1 MNKPPLVLPAA
12 VYCFNLPVS
21 DIYKRTL
28 MELSWTSLL
37 PSLLAIVFAIVT
49 RKVLLALI
57 GGIILANILLFW
69 PAPENIAYGTLSSTW
84 DTLIDPSNMLVWFF
98 TLGIGALFGVLENG
112 GTFKQF
118 VLKLE
123 RKQWIESKRRA
134 RLMTWILG
142 VVVFIESNVTIMIS
156 GTTSRPIYD
165 RLGIAREKLAYI
177 VDSTCAAIC
186 ILIPLNAWG
195 AFNLTLITNQ
205 GVEQPLLVFIQSIA
219 FNFYAIFAVLLALF
233 VALFDWNI
241 GPMKAF
247 EKNAVPNQVSQNTWG
262 DGPDEEAS
270 FGKGT
275 AVVMTSLISLVVMV
289 PVMLL
294 VTGNGVLVDGNG
306 TLSVFVAIYVA
317 LGIAVAGTLMTQ
329 PAGLADVGKYLL
341 KGAWNI
347 LPLAVILWLSIA
359 LGGLTRDLGTGEFLA
374 AALDGSVALWM
385 LLPLI
390 FVLSAITG
398 FSIGSS
404 WGTFA
409 IMLPLAIPLA
419 MTLGL
424 PAAPFIAAAISGGIF
439 GDHASPISDTTI
451 IASMASGV
459 EHIDHVRT
467 QLPYALLAGLAAT
480 VAYAI
485 TGMLI

>member
-1 MNKPPLVLPAA
+1 
-12 VYCFNLPVS
+12 
-21 DIYKRTL
+21 

-37 PSLLAIVFAIVT
+37 PSILAILFAIIT

-57 GGIILANILLFW
+57 GGIILANVLLFW
-69 PAPENIAYGTLSSTW
+69 PRSADIGEGVFLSSW
-84 DTLIDPSNMLVWFF
+84 STLVDSSNMLVWFF
-98 TLGIGALFGVLENG
+98 TLGIGALFGVLEKG

-123 RKQWIESKRRA
+123 QKQWVESKRRA

-142 VVVFIESNVTIMIS
+142 VIVFIESNVTIMIS

-165 RLGIAREKLAYI
+165 RLGISREKLAYI

-195 AFNLTLITNQ
+195 AFNLTLISNQ

-233 VALFDWNI
+233 VAWFDWNI

-247 EKNAVPNQVSQNTWG
+247 ENNAKPNRVTQHTWA
-262 DGPDEEAS
+262 DGPDESVS

-275 AVVMTSLISLVVMV
+275 AVVLSSLISLVVMV

-294 VTGNGVLVDGNG
+294 ITGNGVLVEGDG
-306 TLSVFVAIYVA
+306 TLSVFVAIYLA
-317 LGIAVAGTLMTQ
+317 LGIAMLGTLFTGS
-329 PAGLADVGKYLL
+329 AGLPKVIQSAL

-347 LPLAVILWLSIA
+347 LPLAVILWLSIT

-374 AALDGSVALWM
+374 AALDGSVSLWM

-409 IMLPLAIPLA
+409 IMLPLAIPIA

-451 IASMASGV
+451 IASMASGT

-467 QLPYALLAGLAAT
+467 QLPYALLAGAGAT
-480 VAYAI
+480 IAYAI
-485 TGMLI
+485 TGALM

>member
-1 MNKPPLVLPAA
+1 
-12 VYCFNLPVS
+12 
-21 DIYKRTL
+21 

-37 PSLLAIVFAIVT
+37 PSILAILFAIIT

-57 GGIILANILLFW
+57 GGIILANVLLFW
-69 PAPENIAYGTLSSTW
+69 PRSADIGEGVFLSSW
-84 DTLIDPSNMLVWFF
+84 STLVDSSNMLVWFF
-98 TLGIGALFGVLENG
+98 TLGIGALFGVLEKG

-123 RKQWIESKRRA
+123 QKQWVESKRRA

-142 VVVFIESNVTIMIS
+142 VIVFIESNVTIMIS

-165 RLGIAREKLAYI
+165 RLGISREKLAYI

-195 AFNLTLITNQ
+195 AFNLTLISNQ

-233 VALFDWNI
+233 VAWFDWNF

-247 EKNAVPNQVSQNTWG
+247 ENNAKPNRVTQHTWA
-262 DGPDEEAS
+262 DGPDESVS

-275 AVVMTSLISLVVMV
+275 AVVLSSLISLVVMV

-294 VTGNGVLVDGNG
+294 ITGNGVLVEGDG
-306 TLSVFVAIYVA
+306 TLSVFVAIYIA
-317 LGIAVAGTLMTQ
+317 LGIAMLGTLFTGS
-329 PAGLADVGKYLL
+329 AGLPKVIQSAL

-347 LPLAVILWLSIA
+347 LPLAVILWLSIT

-374 AALDGSVALWM
+374 AALDGSVSLWM

-409 IMLPLAIPLA
+409 IMLPLAIPIA

-451 IASMASGV
+451 IASMASGT

-467 QLPYALLAGLAAT
+467 QLPYALLAGVGAT
-480 VAYAI
+480 IAYAI
-485 TGMLI
+485 TGALM

>member
-21 DIYKRTL
+21 DTYKRTQ

-69 PAPENIAYGTLSSTW
+69 PAPENIAYGTLESTW

-262 DGPDEEAS
+262 DGPDDEAS

-306 TLSVFVAIYVA
+306 TLSVFIAIYVA

-329 PAGLADVGKYLL
+329 PVGLVDVGKYLL

-424 PAAPFIAAAISGGIF
+424 PPAPFIAAAISGGIF

-467 QLPYALLAGLAAT
+467 QLPYALVAGLAAT

>member
-1 MNKPPLVLPAA
+1 
-12 VYCFNLPVS
+12 
-21 DIYKRTL
+21 

-57 GGIILANILLFW
+57 GGIILANVLLFW
-69 PAPENIAYGTLSSTW
+69 PRGADISEGVWLSSW
-84 DTLIDPSNMLVWFF
+84 STLVDSSNLLVWFF
-98 TLGIGALFGVLENG
+98 TLGIGALFGVLEKG

-123 RKQWIESKRRA
+123 QKQWVESKRRA
-134 RLMTWILG
+134 RLMTWVLG
-142 VVVFIESNVTIMIS
+142 VIVFIESNVTIMIS

-165 RLGIAREKLAYI
+165 RLGISREKLAYI

-195 AFNLTLITNQ
+195 AFNLTLISNQ
-205 GVEQPLLVFIQSIA
+205 GVAQPLLVFIQSIA

-233 VALFDWNI
+233 VAWFDLNI

-247 EKNAVPNQVSQNTWG
+247 EQNAKPNRVTQHAWS
-262 DGPDEEAS
+262 DGAEESVS

-275 AVVMTSLISLVVMV
+275 AVVLLSLVSLVVMV

-294 VTGNGVLVDGNG
+294 ITGNGVLVEGNG

-317 LGIAVAGTLMTQ
+317 LGIAMLGTLLTGS
-329 PAGLADVGKYLL
+329 AGVGKIIKSALH
-341 KGAWNI
+341 GAWNI
-347 LPLAVILWLSIA
+347 LPLAIILWLSIT

-374 AALDGSVALWM
+374 AALDGSVSLWM
-385 LLPLI
+385 LLPII

-409 IMLPLAIPLA
+409 IMLPLAIPIA

-451 IASMASGV
+451 IASMASGT

-467 QLPYALLAGLAAT
+467 QLPYALLAGTGAT
-480 VAYAI
+480 IAYAI
-485 TGMLI
+485 TGALM

>member
-1 MNKPPLVLPAA
+1 
-12 VYCFNLPVS
+12 
-21 DIYKRTL
+21 

-37 PSLLAIVFAIVT
+37 PSLLAIIFAIIT

-57 GGIILANILLFW
+57 GGIILANVLLFL
-69 PAPENIAYGTLSSTW
+69 PSSANIAEGVWLSSW
-84 DTLIDPSNMLVWFF
+84 STLVDPSNMLVWFF
-98 TLGIGALFGVLENG
+98 TLGIGALFGVLEKG

-123 RKQWIESKRRA
+123 QKQWVESKRRA
-134 RLMTWILG
+134 RVMTWVLG
-142 VVVFIESNVTIMIS
+142 VIVFIESNVTIMIS

-165 RLGIAREKLAYI
+165 RLGISREKLAYI

-195 AFNLTLITNQ
+195 AFNLTLISNQ
-205 GVEQPLLVFIQSIA
+205 GVEQPLLTFIQSLA
-219 FNFYAIFAVLLALF
+219 FNFYAIFSVLLALI
-233 VALFDWNI
+233 VAWFDWNI
-241 GPMKAF
+241 GPMRKF
-247 EKNAVPNQVSQNTWG
+247 EQNAKPNRVSQNTWS
-262 DGPDEEAS
+262 DGPNEDVS

-275 AVVMTSLISLVVMV
+275 AVVLLSLCSLVVMV
-289 PVMLL
+289 PVILL
-294 VTGNGVLVDGNG
+294 ITGNGVLVEGNG
-306 TLSVFVAIYVA
+306 TLSVFIAIYIA
-317 LGIAVAGTLMTQ
+317 LAIAIVGTLVTGS
-329 PAGLADVGKYLL
+329 AGLVKVLKSALL
-341 KGAWNI
+341 GAWNI
-347 LPLAVILWLSIA
+347 LPLAIILWLSIT

-374 AALDGSVALWM
+374 AALDGTVSLWM

-390 FVLSAITG
+390 FILSAITG

-409 IMLPLAIPLA
+409 IMLPLAIPIA

-451 IASMASGV
+451 IASMASGT

-467 QLPYALLAGLAAT
+467 QLPYALLAGVAAT
-480 VAYAI
+480 IGYAI
-485 TGMLI
+485 TGTML

>member
-21 DIYKRTL
+21 DTYKRTQ

-69 PAPENIAYGTLSSTW
+69 PAPENIAYGTLESTW

-262 DGPDEEAS
+262 DGPDDEAS

-306 TLSVFVAIYVA
+306 TLSVFIAIYVA
-317 LGIAVAGTLMTQ
+317 LGIAVSGTLMTQ
-329 PAGLADVGKYLL
+329 PVGLVDVGKYLL

-424 PAAPFIAAAISGGIF
+424 PPAPFIAAAISGGIF

-467 QLPYALLAGLAAT
+467 QLPYALVAGLAAT

>member
-1 MNKPPLVLPAA
+1 
-12 VYCFNLPVS
+12 
-21 DIYKRTL
+21 

-37 PSLLAIVFAIVT
+37 PSILAILFAIIT

-57 GGIILANILLFW
+57 GGIILANVLLFW
-69 PAPENIAYGTLSSTW
+69 LRSADIGEGVFLSSW
-84 DTLIDPSNMLVWFF
+84 STLVDSSNMLVWFF
-98 TLGIGALFGVLENG
+98 TLGIGALFGVLEKG

-123 RKQWIESKRRA
+123 QKQWVESKRRA
-134 RLMTWILG
+134 RLMTWVLG
-142 VVVFIESNVTIMIS
+142 VIVFIESNVTIMIS

-165 RLGIAREKLAYI
+165 RLGISREKLAYI

-195 AFNLTLITNQ
+195 AFNLTLISNQ

-233 VALFDWNI
+233 VAWFDWNI

-247 EKNAVPNQVSQNTWG
+247 ENNAKPNRVTQHTWA
-262 DGPDEEAS
+262 DGPDESVS

-275 AVVMTSLISLVVMV
+275 AVVLSSLISLVVMV

-294 VTGNGVLVDGNG
+294 ITGDGVLVEGDG
-306 TLSVFVAIYVA
+306 TLSVFVAIYIA
-317 LGIAVAGTLMTQ
+317 LGIAMLGTLFTGS
-329 PAGLADVGKYLL
+329 AGLPKVIQSAL

-347 LPLAVILWLSIA
+347 LPLAVILWLSIT

-374 AALDGSVALWM
+374 AALDGSVSLWM

-409 IMLPLAIPLA
+409 IMLPLAIPIA

-451 IASMASGV
+451 IASMASGT

-467 QLPYALLAGLAAT
+467 QLPYALLAGVGAT
-480 VAYAI
+480 IAYAI
-485 TGMLI
+485 TGALM

>member
-1 MNKPPLVLPAA
+1 
-12 VYCFNLPVS
+12 
-21 DIYKRTL
+21 

-37 PSLLAIVFAIVT
+37 PSLLAIVFAIIT

-69 PAPENIAYGTLSSTW
+69 PAPENIAFGTLESTW

-142 VVVFIESNVTIMIS
+142 VIVFIESNVTIMIS

-195 AFNLTLITNQ
+195 AFNLTLIANQ

-247 EKNAVPNQVSQNTWG
+247 EKNAVPDQVSQNTWG
-262 DGPDEEAS
+262 DGPDEDVS

-294 VTGNGVLVDGNG
+294 ITGDGVLVEGNG
-306 TLSVFVAIYVA
+306 TLSVFIAIYVA
-317 LGIAVAGTLMTQ
+317 LGLAVVGTLMTQ
-329 PAGLADVGKYLL
+329 PVGLMDVGRYLL

-374 AALDGSVALWM
+374 AALDGSVQLWM

-419 MTLGL
+419 ITLGL

-467 QLPYALLAGLAAT
+467 QLPYALLAGLGAT

>member
-1 MNKPPLVLPAA
+1 
-12 VYCFNLPVS
+12 
-21 DIYKRTL
+21 

-37 PSLLAIVFAIVT
+37 PSILAILFAIIT

-69 PAPENIAYGTLSSTW
+69 PRSADIGEGVVLSSW
-84 DTLIDPSNMLVWFF
+84 STLVDPSNMLVWFF
-98 TLGIGALFGVLENG
+98 TLGIGALFGVLEKG

-123 RKQWIESKRRA
+123 QKQWVESKRRA
-134 RLMTWILG
+134 RLMTWVLG
-142 VVVFIESNVTIMIS
+142 VIVFIESNVTIMIS

-165 RLGIAREKLAYI
+165 RLGISREKLAYI

-195 AFNLTLITNQ
+195 AFNLTLISNQ

-233 VALFDWNI
+233 VAWFDWNI
-241 GPMKAF
+241 GPMKSF
-247 EKNAVPNQVSQNTWG
+247 EQNAKPNRVTQHNWS
-262 DGPDEEAS
+262 DGPDESVS

-275 AVVMTSLISLVVMV
+275 AVVLSSLISLVVMV

-294 VTGNGVLVDGNG
+294 ITGNGVLVEGDG
-306 TLSVFVAIYVA
+306 TLSVFVAIYIA
-317 LGIAVAGTLMTQ
+317 LGIAMLGTLLTGS
-329 PAGLADVGKYLL
+329 AGLVKIIQSAL

-347 LPLAVILWLSIA
+347 LPLAVILWLSIT

-374 AALDGSVALWM
+374 AALDGSVSLWM

-409 IMLPLAIPLA
+409 IMLPLAIPIA

-451 IASMASGV
+451 IASMASGT

-467 QLPYALLAGLAAT
+467 QLPYALLAGVGST
-480 VAYAI
+480 IAYAI
-485 TGMLI
+485 TGALM

>member
-21 DIYKRTL
+21 DIHKRTL

-69 PAPENIAYGTLSSTW
+69 PAPENIAYGTLESTW

-262 DGPDEEAS
+262 DGPDDEAS

-306 TLSVFVAIYVA
+306 TLSVFIAIYVA

-329 PAGLADVGKYLL
+329 PVGLVDVGKYLL

-424 PAAPFIAAAISGGIF
+424 PPAPFIAAAISGGIF

>member
-21 DIYKRTL
+21 DTYKCTQ

-69 PAPENIAYGTLSSTW
+69 PAPANIAYGTLESTW

-123 RKQWIESKRRA
+123 KKQWIESKRRA

-195 AFNLTLITNQ
+195 AFNLTLISNQ

-247 EKNAVPNQVSQNTWG
+247 EKNAVPDQVSQNTWG
-262 DGPDEEAS
+262 DGPDEETS
-270 FGKGT
+270 FGKGM
-275 AVVMTSLISLVVMV
+275 AVVMTSLIALVVMV

-306 TLSVFVAIYVA
+306 TLSVFIAIYVA

-329 PAGLADVGKYLL
+329 PVGLVDVGKYLL

-424 PAAPFIAAAISGGIF
+424 PPAPFIAAAISGGIF

-467 QLPYALLAGLAAT
+467 QLPYALVAGLAAT

>member
-1 MNKPPLVLPAA
+1 
-12 VYCFNLPVS
+12 
-21 DIYKRTL
+21 

-37 PSLLAIVFAIVT
+37 PSLLAIIFAILT

-57 GGIILANILLFW
+57 GGIILANVLLFW
-69 PAPENIAYGTLSSTW
+69 PQASEISEGVWLSSGN
-84 DTLIDPSNMLVWFF
+84 TLIDPGNVLVWLF
-98 TLGIGALFGVLENG
+98 TLGIGALFGVLEKG
-112 GTFKQF
+112 GTFRQF

-123 RKQWIESKRRA
+123 QKQWVESKRRA
-134 RLMTWILG
+134 RLMTWVLG
-142 VVVFIESNVTIMIS
+142 IIVFIESNVTIMIS

-165 RLGIAREKLAYI
+165 RLGISREKLAYL

-195 AFNLTLITNQ
+195 AFNLTLIGNQ
-205 GVEQPLLVFIQSIA
+205 GVEQPLLVFIQSIG
-219 FNFYAIFAVLLALF
+219 FNFYAIFAVVLALL
-233 VALFDWNI
+233 VAWFDWNI

-247 EKNAVPNQVSQNTWG
+247 ERNAVPDQVSNNTWG
-262 DGPDEEAS
+262 DGLNTEVS

-275 AVVMTSLISLVVMV
+275 AVVLLSLISLVAMV
-289 PVMLL
+289 PIMLL
-294 VTGNGVLVDGNG
+294 ITGDGVLVDGDG
-306 TLSVFVAIYVA
+306 TLSVFLAIYTA
-317 LGIAVAGTLMTQ
+317 LAIAIVGTLITG
-329 PAGLADVGKYLL
+329 AADLSKVIKSAAL
-341 KGAWNI
+341 GAWNI
-347 LPLAVILWLSIA
+347 LPLAIILWLSIT
-359 LGGLTRDLGTGEFLA
+359 LGSLTRDLGTGEFLA
-374 AALDGSVALWM
+374 SILDGSVSIWM

-390 FVLSAITG
+390 FILSAITG

-409 IMLPLAIPLA
+409 IMLPLAIPIA

-451 IASMASGV
+451 IASMASGT

-467 QLPYALLAGLAAT
+467 QLPYALLAGGGAT
-480 VAYAI
+480 IAYAV
-485 TGMLI
+485 TGALL

>member
-21 DIYKRTL
+21 DTYKRTQ

-69 PAPENIAYGTLSSTW
+69 PAPANIAYGTLESTW

-247 EKNAVPNQVSQNTWG
+247 EKNAVPDQVSQNTWG

-306 TLSVFVAIYVA
+306 TLSVFIAIYVA

-329 PAGLADVGKYLL
+329 PVGLADVGKYLL

-424 PAAPFIAAAISGGIF
+424 PPAPFIAAAISGGIF

-467 QLPYALLAGLAAT
+467 QLPYALVAGLAAT

>member
-1 MNKPPLVLPAA
+1 
-12 VYCFNLPVS
+12 
-21 DIYKRTL
+21 

-37 PSLLAIVFAIVT
+37 PSILAILFAIIT

-57 GGIILANILLFW
+57 GGIILANVLLFW
-69 PAPENIAYGTLSSTW
+69 PRSADIGEGVFLSSW
-84 DTLIDPSNMLVWFF
+84 STLVDSSNMLVWFF
-98 TLGIGALFGVLENG
+98 TLGIGALFGVLEKG

-123 RKQWIESKRRA
+123 QKQWVESKRRA

-142 VVVFIESNVTIMIS
+142 VIVFIESNVTIMIS

-165 RLGIAREKLAYI
+165 RLGISREKLAYI

-195 AFNLTLITNQ
+195 AFNLTLISNQ

-233 VALFDWNI
+233 VAWFDWNI

-247 EKNAVPNQVSQNTWG
+247 ENNAKPNRVTQHTWA
-262 DGPDEEAS
+262 DGPDESVS

-275 AVVMTSLISLVVMV
+275 AVVLSSLISLVVMV

-294 VTGNGVLVDGNG
+294 ITGDGVLVEGDG
-306 TLSVFVAIYVA
+306 TLSVFVAIYIA
-317 LGIAVAGTLMTQ
+317 LGIAMLGTLFTGS
-329 PAGLADVGKYLL
+329 AGLPKVIQSAL

-347 LPLAVILWLSIA
+347 LPLAVILWLSIT

-374 AALDGSVALWM
+374 AALDGSVSLWM

-409 IMLPLAIPLA
+409 IMLPLAIPIA

-451 IASMASGV
+451 IASMASGT

-467 QLPYALLAGLAAT
+467 QLPYALLAGVGAT
-480 VAYAI
+480 IAYAI
-485 TGMLI
+485 TGAMM

>member
-1 MNKPPLVLPAA
+1 
-12 VYCFNLPVS
+12 
-21 DIYKRTL
+21 

-37 PSLLAIVFAIVT
+37 PSLLAILFAILT
-49 RKVLLALI
+49 RKVFLALI
-57 GGIILANILLFW
+57 GGIILANLLLFW
-69 PAPENIAYGTLSSTW
+69 PRSTDIAEGVFLSSW
-84 DTLIDPSNMLVWFF
+84 STLVDPNNMLVWLF
-98 TLGIGALFGVLENG
+98 TLGIGALFGVLEKG

-118 VLKLE
+118 VYKLE
-123 RKQWIESKRRA
+123 QKQWVESKRRA
-134 RLMTWILG
+134 RVMTWVLG
-142 VVVFIESNVTIMIS
+142 VIVFIESNVTIMIS

-165 RLGIAREKLAYI
+165 RLGISREKLAYI

-195 AFNLTLITNQ
+195 AFNLTLISKQ

-219 FNFYAIFAVLLALF
+219 FNFYAIFAVLLALI
-233 VALFDWNI
+233 VAWFDWNI

-247 EKNAVPNQVSQNTWG
+247 ERNAKPNQVTQHNWS
-262 DGPDEEAS
+262 DGPNDNVS

-275 AVVMTSLISLVVMV
+275 AVVLCSLISLVVMV

-294 VTGNGVLVDGNG
+294 LTGNGVLVEGDG
-306 TLSVFVAIYVA
+306 TLSVFVAIYIA
-317 LGIAVAGTLMTQ
+317 LAVAMIGTLLTGAANLTKVVKSSLQ
-329 PAGLADVGKYLL
+329 
-341 KGAWNI
+341 GAWNI
-347 LPLAVILWLSIA
+347 LPLAIILWLSIT

-374 AALDGSVALWM
+374 SVLDGSVSLWM

-409 IMLPLAIPLA
+409 IMLPLAIPIAL
-419 MTLGL
+419 TLGL
-424 PAAPFIAAAISGGIF
+424 PAAPFIAAAVSGGIF

-451 IASMASGV
+451 IASMASGT

-467 QLPYALLAGLAAT
+467 QLPYALVAGVAAT
-480 VAYAI
+480 IAYAI
-485 TGMLI
+485 TGALM

>member
-1 MNKPPLVLPAA
+1 
-12 VYCFNLPVS
+12 
-21 DIYKRTL
+21 

-69 PAPENIAYGTLSSTW
+69 PAPENIAYGTLESTW

-247 EKNAVPNQVSQNTWG
+247 EKNEVPNQVSQNTWG
-262 DGPDEEAS
+262 DGPDDEAS

-306 TLSVFVAIYVA
+306 TLSVFIAIYVA

-329 PAGLADVGKYLL
+329 PVGLVDVGKYLL

-424 PAAPFIAAAISGGIF
+424 PPAPFIAAAISGGIF

-467 QLPYALLAGLAAT
+467 QLPYALVAGLAAT

>member
-1 MNKPPLVLPAA
+1 
-12 VYCFNLPVS
+12 
-21 DIYKRTL
+21 

-57 GGIILANILLFW
+57 GGIILANVLLFW
-69 PAPENIAYGTLSSTW
+69 PAPANIAYGTLDSTW
-84 DTLIDPSNMLVWFF
+84 ETLIDPGNMLVWFF
-98 TLGIGALFGVLENG
+98 TLGIGALFGVLEKG

-134 RLMTWILG
+134 RFMTWFLG
-142 VVVFIESNVTIMIS
+142 VIVFIESNVTIMIS

-165 RLGIAREKLAYI
+165 RLGISREKLAYI
-177 VDSTCAAIC
+177 GASTCAAIC

-195 AFNLTLITNQ
+195 AFNLTLISKQ
-205 GVEQPLLVFIQSIA
+205 GVDQPLMVFIQSIA

-247 EKNAVPNQVSQNTWG
+247 EKNAVPDQVSKNPWG
-262 DGPDEEAS
+262 DGPDETAT

-275 AVVMTSLISLVVMV
+275 AVVLTSLISLVVMV

-294 VTGNGVLVDGNG
+294 ITGNGVLVEGDG
-306 TLSVFVAIYVA
+306 TLSVFIAIYIA
-317 LGIAVAGTLMTQ
+317 LGIASIGTLLTQ
-329 PAGLADVGKYLL
+329 SVNIKDIAEYIL

-374 AALDGSVALWM
+374 SVLDGSVSLWM

-424 PAAPFIAAAISGGIF
+424 PPAPFIAAAISGGIF

-467 QLPYALLAGLAAT
+467 QLPYALIAGVGATLAYAAT
-480 VAYAI
+480 
-485 TGMLI
+485 GLLM

>member
-1 MNKPPLVLPAA
+1 
-12 VYCFNLPVS
+12 
-21 DIYKRTL
+21 

-69 PAPENIAYGTLSSTW
+69 PAPENIAYGTLDSTW

-112 GTFKQF
+112 GTFKEF

-123 RKQWIESKRRA
+123 KKQWIENKRRA
-134 RLMTWILG
+134 RLMTWVLG

-205 GVEQPLLVFIQSIA
+205 GVEQPLLVFIQSLV

-247 EKNAVPNQVSQNTWG
+247 EKHALPDQVSKNNWG
-262 DGPDEEAS
+262 DGPDEEAR
-270 FGKGT
+270 FGRGT

-317 LGIAVAGTLMTQ
+317 LGIAVAGTLITQ
-329 PAGLADVGKYLL
+329 PAGLVAVGKYLL

-467 QLPYALLAGLAAT
+467 QLPYALLAGLGAT

>member
-1 MNKPPLVLPAA
+1 
-12 VYCFNLPVS
+12 
-21 DIYKRTL
+21 
-28 MELSWTSLL
+28 MELTWTSLL
-37 PSLLAIVFAIVT
+37 PSLLAIIFAIIT

-69 PAPENIAYGTLSSTW
+69 PRSGDISEGVLLSSW
-84 DTLIDPSNMLVWFF
+84 STLVDPSNMLVWFF
-98 TLGIGALFGVLENG
+98 TLGIGALFGVLEKG

-123 RKQWIESKRRA
+123 QKQWVESKRRA
-134 RLMTWILG
+134 RLMTWVLG
-142 VVVFIESNVTIMIS
+142 VIVFIESNVTIMIS

-165 RLGIAREKLAYI
+165 RLGISREKLAYI

-195 AFNLTLITNQ
+195 AFNLTLIANQ

-233 VALFDWNI
+233 VAWFDWNI

-247 EKNAVPNQVSQNTWG
+247 ERNAKPNRVTQHTWS

-275 AVVMTSLISLVVMV
+275 AVVLLSLIALVVMV

-294 VTGNGVLVDGNG
+294 ITGNGVLVEGDG
-306 TLSVFVAIYVA
+306 TLSVFVAIYIA
-317 LGIAVAGTLMTQ
+317 LGLAMLGTLLTGS
-329 PAGLADVGKYLL
+329 AGAVKIVTSAL

-347 LPLAVILWLSIA
+347 LPLAVILWLSIT

-374 AALDGSVALWM
+374 SVLDGSVSVWM

-409 IMLPLAIPLA
+409 IMLPLAIPIA

-451 IASMASGV
+451 IASMASGT

-467 QLPYALLAGLAAT
+467 QLPYALLAGVGAT

-485 TGMLI
+485 TGAVM

>member
-1 MNKPPLVLPAA
+1 
-12 VYCFNLPVS
+12 
-21 DIYKRTL
+21 

-37 PSLLAIVFAIVT
+37 PSILAILFAIIT

-57 GGIILANILLFW
+57 GGIILANVLLFW
-69 PAPENIAYGTLSSTW
+69 PRSADIGEGVFLSSW
-84 DTLIDPSNMLVWFF
+84 STLVDSSNMLVWFF
-98 TLGIGALFGVLENG
+98 TLGIGALFGVLEKG

-123 RKQWIESKRRA
+123 QKQWVESKRRA

-142 VVVFIESNVTIMIS
+142 VIVFIESNVTIMIS

-165 RLGIAREKLAYI
+165 RLGISREKLAYI

-195 AFNLTLITNQ
+195 AFNLTLISNQ

-233 VALFDWNI
+233 VAWFDWNI

-247 EKNAVPNQVSQNTWG
+247 ENNAKPNRVTQHTWA
-262 DGPDEEAS
+262 DGPDESVS

-275 AVVMTSLISLVVMV
+275 AVVLSSLISLVVMV

-294 VTGNGVLVDGNG
+294 ITGNGVLVEGDG
-306 TLSVFVAIYVA
+306 TLSVFVAIYIA
-317 LGIAVAGTLMTQ
+317 LGIAMLGTLFTGS
-329 PAGLADVGKYLL
+329 AGLPKVIQSAL

-347 LPLAVILWLSIA
+347 LPLAVILWLSIT

-374 AALDGSVALWM
+374 AALDGSVSLWM

-409 IMLPLAIPLA
+409 IMLPLAIPIA

-451 IASMASGV
+451 IASMASGT

-467 QLPYALLAGLAAT
+467 QLPYALLAGVGAT
-480 VAYAI
+480 IAYAI
-485 TGMLI
+485 TGALM

>member
-21 DIYKRTL
+21 DTYKRTQ

-69 PAPENIAYGTLSSTW
+69 PAPENIAYGTLESTW
-84 DTLIDPSNMLVWFF
+84 DTLIDPSNMLVWLF

-262 DGPDEEAS
+262 DGPDDEAS

-306 TLSVFVAIYVA
+306 TLSVFIAIYVA

-329 PAGLADVGKYLL
+329 PVGLVDVGKYLL

-424 PAAPFIAAAISGGIF
+424 PPAPFIAAAISGGIF

-467 QLPYALLAGLAAT
+467 QLPYALVAGLAAT

>member
-1 MNKPPLVLPAA
+1 MNKPPPVLPAA

-21 DIYKRTL
+21 DTYKRTQ

-69 PAPENIAYGTLSSTW
+69 PAPENIAYGTLESTW
-84 DTLIDPSNMLVWFF
+84 DTLIDPSNMLVWLF

-262 DGPDEEAS
+262 DGPDDEAS

-306 TLSVFVAIYVA
+306 TLSVFIAIYVA

-329 PAGLADVGKYLL
+329 PVGLVDVGKYLL

-424 PAAPFIAAAISGGIF
+424 PPAPFIAAAISGGIF

-467 QLPYALLAGLAAT
+467 QLPYALVAGLAAT

>member
-1 MNKPPLVLPAA
+1 
-12 VYCFNLPVS
+12 
-21 DIYKRTL
+21 

-37 PSLLAIVFAIVT
+37 PSLLAIIFAIAT

-69 PAPENIAYGTLSSTW
+69 PRGGDISEGVLLSSW
-84 DTLIDPSNMLVWFF
+84 STLIDPSNMLVWFF
-98 TLGIGALFGVLENG
+98 TLGIGALFGVLEKG

-123 RKQWIESKRRA
+123 QKQWVESKRRA
-134 RLMTWILG
+134 RLMTWVLG
-142 VVVFIESNVTIMIS
+142 VIVFIESNVTIMIS

-165 RLGIAREKLAYI
+165 RLGISREKLAYI

-195 AFNLTLITNQ
+195 AFNLTLISNQ

-233 VALFDWNI
+233 VAWFDWNI

-247 EKNAVPNQVSQNTWG
+247 ENNAKPNRVTQHTWA
-262 DGPDEEAS
+262 DGPDESVS
-270 FGKGT
+270 FAKGT
-275 AVVMTSLISLVVMV
+275 AVVLSSLISLVVMV

-294 VTGNGVLVDGNG
+294 ITGNGVLVEGDG
-306 TLSVFVAIYVA
+306 TLSVFVAIYIA
-317 LGIAVAGTLMTQ
+317 LGIAMLGTLFTGS
-329 PAGLADVGKYLL
+329 AGLPKVIQSAL

-347 LPLAVILWLSIA
+347 LPLAVILWLSIT

-374 AALDGSVALWM
+374 AALDGSVSLWM

-409 IMLPLAIPLA
+409 IMLPLAIPIA

-451 IASMASGV
+451 IASMASGT

-467 QLPYALLAGLAAT
+467 QLPYALLAGVGAT
-480 VAYAI
+480 IAYAI
-485 TGMLI
+485 TGALM

>member
-21 DIYKRTL
+21 DTYKRTQ

-262 DGPDEEAS
+262 DGPDDEAS

-306 TLSVFVAIYVA
+306 TLSVFIAIYVA

-329 PAGLADVGKYLL
+329 PVGLVDVGKYLL

-424 PAAPFIAAAISGGIF
+424 PPAPFIAAAISGGIF

-467 QLPYALLAGLAAT
+467 QLPYALVAGLAAT